1 MNALDLFDDERMAPD
16 AAADA
21 GSSADEYL
29 LNDIGLVLRLQSL
42 GGDVLRL
49 LAGRRAVAVET
60 GVAGAAT

>member
-1 MNALDLFDDERMAPD
+1 MNAFDLFDDERMAPD
-16 AAADA
+16 ADA